1 IAQRTVPVRRVAVP
15 GFFIGWPWRLGCT
28 GSLAGGEEPGPRPM
42 SPGDPLGNHGQRPI
56 ALAVVFE
63 PVLAHEDG
71 MGVSA
76 PLPHQGRAGLQHSAG
91 IERTSASL
99 ELSRQNPQA
108 ALHGAGWTA
117 LGALLQ
123 LIGEASDDQIATE
136 AQRRSGVMQCSPRT
150 PQLLC
155 RPIDQSGNLAGF
167 KLGQVPVSKSV
178 VPDVDWTE
186 TGGRLARVLASRSVV
201 EWRFHRFAGSAMR
214 YTRPRSSLAEAS
226 VSPSFFFR
234 VPEKTPRT
242 VWRCQPVTLATS
254 STVAPSGRRSI
265 AITTSC
271 LEGGF
276 GSGCGSGSGK
286 ASIADHS

>member
-1 IAQRTVPVRRVAVP
+1 
-15 GFFIGWPWRLGCT
+15 
-28 GSLAGGEEPGPRPM
+28 M

-56 ALAVVFE
+56 PLAVVFE
-63 PVLAHEDG
+63 PVLADEDG

-76 PLPHQGRAGLQHSAG
+76 PLPHQGRAGLQRSAG

-99 ELSRQNPQA
+99 ELARQNPQA
-108 ALHGAGWTA
+108 ALQGAGWTA

-136 AQRRSGVMQCSPRT
+136 AQRRSVVMQCPPRT

-178 VPDVDWTE
+178 VPDWTE

-242 VWRCQPVTLATS
+242 V
-254 STVAPSGRRSI
+254 
-265 AITTSC
+265 
-271 LEGGF
+271 
-276 GSGCGSGSGK
+276 
-286 ASIADHS
+286 

>member
-1 IAQRTVPVRRVAVP
+1 
-15 GFFIGWPWRLGCT
+15 
-28 GSLAGGEEPGPRPM
+28 M

-56 ALAVVFE
+56 PLAVVFE

-108 ALHGAGWTA
+108 ALQGAGWTA

-136 AQRRSGVMQCSPRT
+136 AQRRSGVMQCPPRT

-155 RPIDQSGNLAGF
+155 RPIDQSGDFAI
-167 KLGQVPVSKSV
+167 K
-178 VPDVDWTE
+178 
-186 TGGRLARVLASRSVV
+186 LARSGFRSRSFRMSTGPRP
-201 EWRFHRFAGSAMR
+201 EDGSPECWR
-214 YTRPRSSLAEAS
+214 AEAS
-226 VSPSFFFR
+226 WS
-234 VPEKTPRT
+234 
-242 VWRCQPVTLATS
+242 
-254 STVAPSGRRSI
+254 
-265 AITTSC
+265 
-271 LEGGF
+271 GGF
-276 GSGCGSGSGK
+276 IGSPARRCGTPGR
-286 ASIADHS
+286 APLWPRQA

>member
-1 IAQRTVPVRRVAVP
+1 
-15 GFFIGWPWRLGCT
+15 
-28 GSLAGGEEPGPRPM
+28 M

-56 ALAVVFE
+56 PLAVVFE

-108 ALHGAGWTA
+108 ALQGAGWTA

-136 AQRRSGVMQCSPRT
+136 AQRRSGVMQCPPRT

-201 EWRFHRFAGSAMR
+201 NWRFHRFAGSAMR
-214 YTRPRSSLAEAS
+214 YTRPRSSLAEAR
-226 VSPSFFFR
+226 VSPSFFFK

-242 VWRCQPVTLATS
+242 V
-254 STVAPSGRRSI
+254 
-265 AITTSC
+265 
-271 LEGGF
+271 
-276 GSGCGSGSGK
+276 
-286 ASIADHS
+286 

>member
-1 IAQRTVPVRRVAVP
+1 
-15 GFFIGWPWRLGCT
+15 
-28 GSLAGGEEPGPRPM
+28 
-42 SPGDPLGNHGQRPI
+42 
-56 ALAVVFE
+56 
-63 PVLAHEDG
+63 
-71 MGVSA
+71 MGVPA

-108 ALHGAGWTA
+108 ALQGAGWTA

-136 AQRRSGVMQCSPRT
+136 AQRRSGVMQCPPRT

-155 RPIDQSGNLAGF
+155 RPIDQSGDFAIT
-167 KLGQVPVSKSV
+167 GQVRVSQSV
-178 VPDVDWTE
+178 LPDVDWTE

-242 VWRCQPVTLATS
+242 V
-254 STVAPSGRRSI
+254 
-265 AITTSC
+265 
-271 LEGGF
+271 
-276 GSGCGSGSGK
+276 
-286 ASIADHS
+286 